1 MLNFYTLILL
11 IFSLTSILS
20 LSACGK
26 KSALYVPTEQQQ
38 KQLAIK
44 KQKQQAVLKQREQTK
59 QQDYKG
65 KP

>member
-26 KSALYVPTEQQQ
+26 KSTLYVPNEEQK
-38 KQLAIK
+38 KQLSIK